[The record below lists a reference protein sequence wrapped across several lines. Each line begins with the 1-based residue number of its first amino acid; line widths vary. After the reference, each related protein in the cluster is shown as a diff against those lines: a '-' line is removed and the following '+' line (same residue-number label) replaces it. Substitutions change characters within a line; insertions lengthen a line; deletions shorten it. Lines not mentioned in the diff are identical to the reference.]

1 MNILVLFDGAGLSRL
16 GLESAGHQCLGVE
29 LDPTKHELSRHLGS
43 DRCVLAEA
51 RAYARAHLSEFDAV
65 WASPP
70 CVRRISCIKDLTKA
84 DGLRDPQFQGNHLR
98 WCLSLPVP
106 ILWVENVTLQG
117 SRGNGWG
124 RVWNA
129 AQFLRE
135 PRQNRN
141 RIIGGRY
148 PEPHVLHPYRRCF
161 PGICPT
167 ITATEYKASGATD
180 KCRAS
185 RFYGRNLTV
194 EECAWH
200 QGLTIPRAW
209 YGIPEWFR
217 PDDRFRGIHWRRN
230 LYVAIGNAVPVYMAR
245 AFGAALLHHGQAH

>member
-1 MNILVLFDGAGLSRL
+1 MKTLAVLDR
-16 GLESAGHQCLGVE
+16 
-29 LDPTKHELSRHLGS
+29 TKEPG
-43 DRCVLAEA
+43 CVGEPL
-51 RAYARAHLSEFDAV
+51 YQDVVTSLSEAV
-65 WASPP
+65 AAGQS
-70 CVRRISCIKDLTKA
+70 
-84 DGLRDPQFQGNHLR
+84 QFK
-98 WCLSLPVP
+98 SMP
-106 ILWVENVTLQG
+106 
-117 SRGNGWG
+117 
-124 RVWNA
+124 
-129 AQFLRE
+129 
-135 PRQNRN
+135 

-209 YGIPEWFR
+209 YGIPEWFW